1 MAARRDGQDLRLI
14 DSHAHFWDPTKAH
27 YPWMS
32 TAPDVFRQ
40 PYGPADLLPTLAAL
54 GVEATILVQA
64 RSSLDE
70 TRQLLQAAAD
80 SDLVAGVVGWVDLT
94 AADVAE
100 TIAWL
105 RHGPGG
111 DRLVGIRHQINE
123 EADPRW
129 LCRPD
134 VRRGL
139 SAVQDAD
146 LCFDLLVWARE
157 MPAALELATQMP
169 GLRFVLDHMGKPAVM
184 AGRDEAWSRMIRE
197 FRRLDN
203 CAVKLCGIAEEADVR
218 RWTIEDL
225 RPFVDVV
232 LDCFGPSRVMFGS
245 DWPVCLVAV
254 SYDRWLECAEQ
265 LTGSL
270 SGPEKADIFAG
281 TAAAVYRLSPR
292 GRGPAA

>member
-1 MAARRDGQDLRLI
+1 MTARNEGQEPRRI
-14 DSHAHFWDPTKAH
+14 DSHLHFWDPTTAH

-32 TAPDVFRQ
+32 TAPEILRR
-40 PYGPADLLPTLAAL
+40 PYGPADVLPKLAAL
-54 GVEATILVQA
+54 GVDATILAQA

-70 TRQLLQAAAD
+70 TRQLLRTAAD
-80 SDLVAGVVGWVDLT
+80 TDVVAGVVGWVDLT
-94 AADVAE
+94 APDVAE

-111 DRLVGIRHQINE
+111 ERLVGIRHQINE
-123 EADPRW
+123 EPDPRW

-139 SAVQDAD
+139 RAVQDAD
-146 LCFDLLVWARE
+146 LCFDLLVWGRE

-169 GLRFVLDHMGKPAVM
+169 GLRFVLDHMGKPAVKG
-184 AGRDEAWSRMIRE
+184 GRDEAWSRMIRD
-197 FRRLDN
+197 FGRLGH
-203 CAVKLCGIAEEADVR
+203 CAVKFCGIAEEADVR

-232 LDCFGPSRVMFGS
+232 LECFGPSRVMFGS

-265 LTGSL
+265 LTESL
-270 SGPEKADIFAG
+270 SGPEKADVFGG
-281 TAAAVYRLSPR
+281 TAATVYRPSPWPS
-292 GRGPAA
+292 GGPA